1 MSTLTNLR
9 PNEILLH
16 DGCKQRV
23 LSKKIE
29 ERMREHTG
37 VRVLFI
43 SRQYFDQ
50 DKGADLLKQVAV
62 DNEADADLVAK
73 YTVLAGT
80 FCLLRYIE
88 NCEGRSFGRHSLR
101 IVYCSS
107 QRGRMVI
114 DRRTAINLE
123 LISNARSGSQKD
135 SLFGAINYTK
145 TVVGARLL
153 RSEILRPSTDLVTL
167 QMRLDCV
174 ESLIGN
180 NKVFTALVSLLKSFP
195 DLDKMLGGL
204 TVAKPKRV
212 TVKTARQGIDTLI
225 FLRQALKT
233 SHSIAEALEG
243 LLSDDH
249 TAAGSS
255 GSHSHRSSSRTEA
268 GSGPGPG
275 PGAAATAVDQLVR
288 ALIRNL
294 RAVPGQPLD
303 QLRQAIDDTFT
314 ESTSY
319 SKNSLEMRHQE
330 CFAVR
335 AGRHGLLDVSRK
347 TFLQSVEDIHLA
359 AETYS
364 KELGGVPCKV
374 ANSATR
380 GYYLSV
386 PSTLDPLPAGFTQA
400 VLNART
406 ISCST
411 EEISSL
417 SDRAS
422 EALASALTI
431 THQLLQVGS
440 YSDCYIVP

>member
-23 LSKKIE
+23 LSQKIE

-180 NKVFTALVSLLKSFP
+180 NKVFTSLVSLLKAFP

-204 TVAKPKRV
+204 TVAKPKQV

-233 SHSIAEALEG
+233 SHSTAEALEG
-243 LLSDDH
+243 LLSADDH
-249 TAAGSS
+249 AAAGAS
-255 GSHSHRSSSRTEA
+255 GSDGHRSN
-268 GSGPGPG
+268 G
-275 PGAAATAVDQLVR
+275 PGAPAHGALVR
-288 ALIRNL
+288 
-294 RAVPGQPLD
+294 P
-303 QLRQAIDDTFT
+303 
-314 ESTSY
+314 
-319 SKNSLEMRHQE
+319 H
-330 CFAVR
+330 
-335 AGRHGLLDVSRK
+335 
-347 TFLQSVEDIHLA
+347 
-359 AETYS
+359 
-364 KELGGVPCKV
+364 
-374 ANSATR
+374 
-380 GYYLSV
+380 
-386 PSTLDPLPAGFTQA
+386 
-400 VLNART
+400 
-406 ISCST
+406 
-411 EEISSL
+411 
-417 SDRAS
+417 
-422 EALASALTI
+422 
-431 THQLLQVGS
+431 
-440 YSDCYIVP
+440 